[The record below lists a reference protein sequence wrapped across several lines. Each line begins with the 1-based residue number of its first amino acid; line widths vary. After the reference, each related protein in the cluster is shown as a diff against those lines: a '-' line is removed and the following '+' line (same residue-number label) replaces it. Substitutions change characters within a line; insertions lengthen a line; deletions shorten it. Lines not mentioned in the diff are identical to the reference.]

1 MQRVAAALIMAL
13 AGAVVVTPPTVAG
26 TASSASGMVVFLAAP
41 GEVNHV
47 TVSGDDPV
55 TIYDAGAP
63 IHAEEGCVAV
73 SEHEVTC
80 VRGAFSVRLRDGD
93 DSVSFA
99 ALVGEAPWSFALSAS
114 GGPGDD
120 YLVGGPWADV
130 LHGQEGDDLIEGL
143 GGWDFIRFSAFG
155 DLLEGGPGD
164 DVLRGGRGPDT
175 LVGNAGADRMTG
187 GPGRDLAAYWRKTQP
202 IRVTL
207 DRRANDGQRS
217 EHDNV
222 RPDVEQVFGSRLA
235 DVLIGDSSRNWL
247 MGFGGD
253 DFIRGRGG
261 PDRLSGGNGADDLW
275 GGPGDDFLVGAGDPE
290 PLGPNVDSS
299 RGADRL
305 HGGRG
310 RDRILSLDDGRDRV
324 VDGGSGFDRAW
335 VDRSGDPVLS
345 VERVR
350 FSYRGIVPTR
360 SGLSARLR

>member
-120 YLVGGPWADV
+120 HLIGGPWADV
-130 LHGQEGDDLIEGL
+130 LHGQEG
-143 GGWDFIRFSAFG
+143 
-155 DLLEGGPGD
+155 
-164 DVLRGGRGPDT
+164 
-175 LVGNAGADRMTG
+175 
-187 GPGRDLAAYWRKTQP
+187 
-202 IRVTL
+202 
-207 DRRANDGQRS
+207 